1 MQWRQ
6 STRIKSEAF
15 SFLAAMRAV
24 LLEARLDLERS
35 VVRAP
40 FDGLVL
46 AVLVAPGQA
55 VVNRLRAQPLVV
67 LADDRRLR
75 ALGEVDAEQAA
86 RLRPGQAA
94 QVELAGEWL
103 PGELMLVGREP
114 LEQGYRLEVGFEA
127 PASVNAMAGQRLKV
141 RIDD

>member
-1 MQWRQ
+1 MQLIRGDVEVGQ
-6 STRIKSEAF
+6 VV
-15 SFLAAMRAV
+15 V
-24 LLEARLDLERS
+24 LLLDLDVAVGELLVLLLDLAEARLDLEHLG
-35 VVRAP
+35 A
-40 FDGLVL
+40 
-46 AVLVAPGQA
+46 A
-55 VVNRLRAQPLVV
+55 
-67 LADDRRLR
+67 LADHRHRGGRGGAYEAHDAAGAEDARGDG
-75 ALGEVDAEQAA
+75 AVDAEQAA